1 MLERIVASK
10 TKTKVLRKL
19 IEKPE
24 REFSFEDIAKLTAL
38 SFGTVHPAL
47 KDLVYSRAV
56 EMRKIGKSK
65 LYRINQRH
73 ILFKE
78 LKALFNSESSS
89 FTLIAKKFAARLN
102 KCNNIRNIILF
113 GSVARG
119 EFTEKSDIDILII
132 YKSAEALIRK
142 CVSELSQSFLDRW
155 DVEIAPVYLSTK
167 EAKQKMKSFDR
178 FMVRVMDEGK
188 VLYGDIKWLER

>member
-1 MLERIVASK
+1 MLERILASK
-10 TKTKVLRKL
+10 TKIKILRKL

-24 REFSFEDIAKLTAL
+24 REYSFEDIAKLTAL

-78 LKALFNSESSS
+78 LKALFISESNS
-89 FTLIAKKFAARLN
+89 FVQIAKKFAAKLDKR
-102 KCNNIRNIILF
+102 NIKIIILF

-119 EFTEKSDIDILII
+119 EFTEKSDIDVLFI
-132 YKSAEALIRK
+132 YKFAEAPIRK
-142 CVSELSQSFLDRW
+142 RISKLSQSFLDKW
-155 DVEIAPVYLSTK
+155 DVEIAPLYLSTK
-167 EAKQKMKSFDR
+167 EAKQRVKRFDR
-178 FMVRVMDEGK
+178 FMVRILDEGK
-188 VLYGDIKWLER
+188 ILYGDIKWLER

>member
-1 MLERIVASK
+1 MMERILASK
-10 TKTKVLRKL
+10 TKIKILRRL

-24 REFSFEDIAKLTAL
+24 REFSFEDVAKATSL

-89 FTLIAKKFAARLN
+89 LTQIAKKFAAKIGKR
-102 KCNNIRNIILF
+102 NIRNIILF

-119 EFTEKSDIDILII
+119 EFTEKSDIDILVI

-142 CVSELSQSFLDRW
+142 YVSKLSQSFLDRW
-155 DVEIAPVYLSTK
+155 DVEITPVYLSTK
-167 EAKQKMKSFDR
+167 EAKQKMKRFDR
-178 FMVRVMDEGK
+178 FMVRILDEGK

>member
-1 MLERIVASK
+1 MMERILASK
-10 TKTKVLRKL
+10 TKIKILRRL
-19 IEKPE
+19 IEKPG
-24 REFSFEDIAKLTAL
+24 REFSFEDVAKVTSL

-56 EMRKIGKSK
+56 EMRKMGKSK

-78 LKALFNSESSS
+78 LKALFDSESGSL
-89 FTLIAKKFAARLN
+89 TLIAKKFAAKIDKR
-102 KCNNIRNIILF
+102 NIRNIILF

-132 YKSAEALIRK
+132 YKSDEALIRK
-142 CVSELSQSFLDRW
+142 SVSKLSQSFLDRW
-155 DVEIAPVYLSTK
+155 DVEIAPIYLSTK
-167 EAKQKMKSFDR
+167 EAEQKMKIFDR
-178 FMVRVMDEGK
+178 FMVRMMDEGK

>member
-10 TKTKVLRKL
+10 TKTKILRKL

-73 ILFKE
+73 VLFKE

-102 KCNNIRNIILF
+102 KCNIRNIILF

-132 YKSAEALIRK
+132 YKSAEALIRN
-142 CVSELSQSFLDRW
+142 CVSKLSQSFLDRW
-155 DVEIAPVYLSTK
+155 DVEITPVYLSTK
-167 EAKQKMKSFDR
+167 EAKQKMKRFDR
-178 FMVRVMDEGK
+178 FMAGILDEGK